1 MVKSDGFGPEKILEV
16 HNAKVGMHGFLVIDN
31 TALGVGKGGI
41 RMTGTVSA
49 EEVFRLAR
57 TMTWKCALAE
67 LPFGGAKS
75 GIVADP
81 GIISV
86 KKKLE
91 IIAAFSKS
99 LKSLCPGEYIAAPDI
114 NTGEREMEVFA
125 KANGDMDSC
134 TGKPERL
141 GGLPHELGST
151 GFGIYHSA
159 KTACNFMKR
168 DIEKMRFAVEGFGNV
183 GYFAAKYISEAGA
196 KLCAAS
202 DSKGAIYRKEGL
214 DFQKLAE
221 TKRKTGSVINYPGA
235 KMLPNS
241 EIISL
246 PVDMLVT
253 AAVPD
258 LINIHN
264 VDDVKAKLIV
274 EGSNIPIKH
283 EVENLLARRKI
294 LVIPDF
300 VANAGGVISSYVEHI
315 DGKKE
320 KMMKLVEQKITKNTK
335 LVLRNMQSNYCT
347 RCSALDIAKKRV
359 LKKCK
364 PCNAML
370 IG

>member
-1 MVKSDGFGPEKILEV
+1 MVKFDGFGPEKILEV
-16 HNAKVGMHGFLVIDN
+16 YNAKVGMHGFLVIDN
-31 TALGVGKGGI
+31 TALGPGKGGI
-41 RMTGTVSA
+41 RMTGTVSVD
-49 EEVFRLAR
+49 EVFRLAR

-81 GIISV
+81 SIISE
-86 KKKLE
+86 KCKLA

-99 LKSLCPGEYIAAPDI
+99 IKSLCPSEYIAAPDI
-114 NTGEREMEVFA
+114 NTGEREMEIFA
-125 KANGDMDSC
+125 KANGNMKSC
-134 TGKPERL
+134 TGKPEGL

-159 KTACNFMKR
+159 KTACDFLKR
-168 DIEKMRFAVEGFGNV
+168 DMGKMRFAVEGFGNV
-183 GYFAAKYISEAGA
+183 GFFAAKYISEAGV
-196 KLCAAS
+196 KLCAVS
-202 DSKGAIYRKEGL
+202 DSKGVAYRKDGL
-214 DFQKLAE
+214 DFEKLAE
-221 TKRKTGSVINYPGA
+221 TKKKTGSVINYPNA
-235 KMLPNS
+235 SVLPNS

-264 VDDVKAKLIV
+264 VDDVKAKLII

-300 VANAGGVISSYVEHI
+300 VANAGGVISSYVEHTN
-315 DGKKE
+315 GKKE
-320 KMMKLVEQKITKNTK
+320 RMMKLVEQKITKNTK
-335 LVLRNMQSNYCT
+335 LVLKNMQSNYCT
-347 RCSALDIAKKRV
+347 RCAALDIAKRRV

-370 IG
+370 IS